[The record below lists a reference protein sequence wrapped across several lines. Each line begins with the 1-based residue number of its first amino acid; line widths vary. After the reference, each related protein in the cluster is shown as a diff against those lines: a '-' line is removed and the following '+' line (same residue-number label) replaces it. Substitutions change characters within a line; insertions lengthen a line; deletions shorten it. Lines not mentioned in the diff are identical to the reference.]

1 MKTKL
6 TLLSLAFLSLP
17 VFAGQFDHVYAGK
30 RSATSRDP
38 LELNWERYF
47 PGLQAEIEQAFEQ
60 ARKDGEFIFNS
71 NQIPVAWNVTAAGG
85 VVINSVNSGFFMN
98 YRNPDNPSKLLF
110 PGLQADEQG
119 VSIVTGGDITISPR
133 PTEQEG
139 FGYAVSVGYDTTT
152 TLQAGGKIV
161 LMTPYSDQYKSY
173 QDELA
178 IAVGDDGQLKMK
190 AEDIYIFGTVDAQ
203 YGAKIDIKA
212 TNNLNFLQPTDAGG
226 NVEIKSPLRLLTAD
240 MELSAKN
247 ILFNR
252 PVAVGVLFLDISHPS
267 SLIIQD
273 DPDANIKVENVYFNK
288 PVLVEKDSDLKVDIA
303 GNVVFNEGLSL
314 LSNGQSE
321 VTASGIRL
329 QSLTL
334 GNLGAKADFNVRD
347 NGVMY
352 VDKKIEVGHNSHLN
366 INLGEKSALRA
377 QIVTHHTQVVK
388 ELGTASLT
396 MGPQSFW
403 ASLGDSRLTN
413 LTLSKGSVVD
423 MGDPN
428 TALTITTETLGGD
441 GGLLWYRP
449 GAKGTLE
456 ILVKSAGSHQALLGS
471 TGKDIS
477 SADYLW
483 RPLVIES
490 LTDKHG
496 QAVFSLA
503 NNGII
508 EAGPYQYKLGLYN
521 ADKGTRTY
529 WFVGAKDI
537 KLAPAGDTPSE
548 PETPDQPGEPDQP
561 ETFIPPPNFDVED
574 PSTYPD
580 YLIPKPEGLSESAK
594 LALAAVGQG
603 TQVTQYLGA
612 LAELRERLGE
622 IRNNFE
628 EDTDGAYV
636 LFRYDQSRLSFFQG
650 VNGKLRNYGTAVGVN
665 RKVSPN
671 LIVGADIDIG
681 YAKLKIN
688 DFGEGKAHTNSLGA
702 RGYLT
707 WFNQAGTYADLVM
720 SFNHYRHR
728 MSTKMLDGD
737 STSARYSNVG
747 AGVSAEVGHRFQ
759 FLEKGQYDHY
769 FIQPQ
774 LQLSS
779 YWLKGKSFSLSN
791 GMDVSVKDGKSLT
804 GRVGVDIGKNFLI
817 GDKKP
822 AQVYLRGGILHEFLG
837 KTKTQ
842 LNEFNFEDESLGTRA
857 YYGVGFEV
865 RAKDRV
871 KLYAQLNRESGHRI
885 KTDVQV
891 RFGASIF
898 F

>member
-6 TLLSLAFLSLP
+6 TLLSLAFLTLP
-17 VFAGQFDHVYAGK
+17 VSAGQFDHVYAGK
-30 RSATSRDP
+30 KSATSRDP

-47 PGLQAEIEQAFEQ
+47 PGLQKEIEQAFDE
-60 ARKDGEFIFNS
+60 ARKDGEFIFS
-71 NQIPVAWNVTAAGG
+71 SDQIPVAWNITATGG

-110 PGLQADEQG
+110 PGLQADEQR
-119 VSIVTGGDITISPR
+119 VSILTNGDITITPR
-133 PTEQEG
+133 PTEEKG
-139 FGYAVSVGYDTTT
+139 FGYAVSVDHDTTT

-178 IAVGDDGQLKMK
+178 IAVSERGQLIMR
-190 AEDIYIFGTVDAQ
+190 AEDIYIFGTVEAQ

-212 TNNLNFLQPTDAGG
+212 VNNLNFMQPTDAGG
-226 NVEIKSPLRLLTAD
+226 SEEIKSPLRLLTSD

-252 PVAVGVLFLDISHPS
+252 PVAIGALFFDTSHPS

-273 DPDANIKVENVYFNK
+273 EPSANIKVENVYFNK
-288 PVLVEKDSDLKVDIA
+288 PVLVEADSDLKVGIA
-303 GNVVFNEGLSL
+303 GNVVFNEGMML

-321 VTASGIRL
+321 VTAFGIRVR
-329 QSLTL
+329 SLSL
-334 GNLGAKADFNVRD
+334 GNLGSKADFNVRD

-352 VDKKIEVGHNSHLN
+352 VDNKIEVGHNSHLD
-366 INLGEKSALRA
+366 INLGEKSVLRA
-377 QIVTHHTQVVK
+377 QIVTHHTHVIK
-388 ELGTASLT
+388 ELGTTTLT

-428 TALTITTETLGGD
+428 TALTIITGTLRGD

-456 ILVKSAGSHQALLGS
+456 IFVKSEGSHQALLGS

-483 RPLVIES
+483 RPLVVEN

-496 QAVFSLA
+496 EAVFSLV
-503 NNGII
+503 NNGVI
-508 EAGPYQYKLGLYN
+508 EAGPYQYRLGLYT

-537 KLAPAGDTPSE
+537 KLTPDGDAPAD
-548 PETPDQPGEPDQP
+548 PGTPDQP

-580 YLIPKPEGLSESAK
+580 YLIPKPDGLSESAK

-622 IRNNFE
+622 IRNNFS

-636 LFRYDQSRLSFFQG
+636 LFRYDQSRLTFFRD

-665 RKVSPN
+665 RKISPSV
-671 LIVGADIDIG
+671 IVGGDIDIG

-688 DFGEGKAHTNSLGA
+688 DFGEGKAHTNSLGV

-720 SFNHYRHR
+720 TFNHYRHR
-728 MSTKMLDGD
+728 MSTKMLDED

-747 AGVSAEVGHRFQ
+747 AGVSAEVGHRFK
-759 FLEKGQYDHY
+759 FLEKGPYDHY

-804 GRVGVDIGKNFLI
+804 SRVGVDIGKNFLI

-822 AQVYLRGGILHEFLG
+822 AQVYLRGGVLHEFLG